1 LIVLLLLEQF
11 WSSRLGYPA
20 MFGYDPF
27 LITQFRG
34 NFGPEQIIAVIADPD
49 DPLPSI
55 DIIDDPG

>member
-1 LIVLLLLEQF
+1 MIVLLLLEQF

-27 LITQFRG
+27 LMTQFRG
-34 NFGPEQIIAVIADPD
+34 NFGPEQIIADPD
-49 DPLPSI
+49 DPLTSI